1 MTKRVNQRDACDSDL
16 RDRRVMGSG
25 EVIAEA
31 LVLMAVGL
39 TWLDHLPRAM
49 ALRLYPS
56 DLIDPLPLASIWPS
70 GHVGTIGVISFW
82 STGVF
87 LLLAWM
93 RPRWL
98 VAAAALS
105 FTIFLSIFWSW
116 FPKASHGA
124 NLPVLALWAL
134 GVHRLGG
141 RSMPGVF
148 VLSVQLML
156 GLMFTSAA
164 GWKWLA
170 SGFYWTDGIQMQR
183 RLFLDLAH
191 TGRPPT
197 WLGATL
203 LWSPAI
209 ARIAGVIELVAQSL
223 ALPAVFLAIWRPRWR
238 LIATTPVLVASMGV
252 HFGVGIYNLQFIP
265 LALVMLIQPGRP
277 IFRRP
282 PGFEAAT
289 LAVIVGVVA
298 VAAAL
303 PRSFSKRH
311 LYPFVDYPMFSSPEM
326 PTEARR
332 LRVPRMEELDLV
344 QSEFFVLPTGWERLS
359 DRTKRMASAHGL
371 DPALLE
377 EVTYHF
383 DDFIADPRS
392 LRIVP

>member
-1 MTKRVNQRDACDSDL
+1 
-16 RDRRVMGSG
+16 MGSG

-31 LVLMAVGL
+31 LVLMAAGL
-39 TWLDHLPRAM
+39 TWLDHLPRAL
-49 ALRLYPS
+49 ALRLYPA

-82 STGVF
+82 STGIF

-93 RPRWL
+93 RPRWI

-164 GWKWLA
+164 GWKWLS

-183 RLFLDLAH
+183 RMFLDLAH

-197 WLGATL
+197 LLGSTL
-203 LWSPAI
+203 LWSPVM
-209 ARIAGVIELVAQSL
+209 ARIAGMIELVAQSL
-223 ALPAVFLAIWRPRWR
+223 ALPAVLLAMWRPRWR
-238 LIATTPVLVASMGV
+238 LIATAPALVAAAGV
-252 HFGVGIYNLQFIP
+252 HIGMGIYNLQFLP
-265 LALVMLIQPGRP
+265 LSLVMLIQPNRP
-277 IFRRP
+277 ILRRP
-282 PGFEAAT
+282 PGLEAVTLAAIVIVFAAAAT
-289 LAVIVGVVA
+289 S
-298 VAAAL
+298 

-311 LYPFVDYPMFSSPEM
+311 LYPFVDYPMFSSPRM
-326 PTEARR
+326 PNEAER
-332 LRVPRMEELDLV
+332 LRVPGMEDLDFV
-344 QSEFFVLPTGWERLS
+344 QAEFFFLPVGRERLS